1 MTNILAKL
9 KNLSIITIVASF
21 VIGLVLVIKPSETLQ
36 FVSLLTGATMILL
49 GISAWIYYFV
59 KDKAMFM
66 AVLGSIA
73 IMSGII
79 VCVKYKS
86 IISFMLIL
94 FGGFLIVSG
103 IVDLISAIDIKK
115 SGVFGWLVPVIMS
128 LAIIVVGI
136 IIIVNPFGSIE
147 LITRILGAGLLAY
160 AVMDLIAF
168 VQIRRVVAL
177 KTVVDKDV
185 TEIDI
190 THDDIE

>member
-21 VIGLVLVIKPSETLQ
+21 VIGFVLVIKPSETLQ

-49 GISAWIYYFV
+49 GIGAWIYYFV

-73 IMSGII
+73 IMIGII

-103 IVDLISAIDIKK
+103 IVDLISAIDVKK

>member
-1 MTNILAKL
+1 
-9 KNLSIITIVASF
+9 
-21 VIGLVLVIKPSETLQ
+21 
-36 FVSLLTGATMILL
+36 
-49 GISAWIYYFV
+49 
-59 KDKAMFM
+59 
-66 AVLGSIA
+66 
-73 IMSGII
+73 
-79 VCVKYKS
+79 
-86 IISFMLIL
+86 MLIL